1 MIAELERADTNVSP
15 EPVDLA
21 AEVNRL
27 RALLEYV
34 AEAVDVA
41 ADADWREAT
50 DLLLDLSDRIR
61 AELRA

>member
-34 AEAVDVA
+34 AEVVNVA
-41 ADADWREAT
+41 IDGDWREAT

-61 AELRA
+61 AELRP